1 MNSLDSLAA
10 SSTELSAHQL
20 DQVDGG
26 LLPLI
31 LVLAAFDIALWGYI
45 LS

>member
-1 MNSLDSLAA
+1 MNTLDALSATG
-10 SSTELSAHQL
+10 TELSAHQL
-20 DQVDGG
+20 EQVDGG

-31 LVLAAFDIALWGYI
+31 LALAAFDIALWGYI